1 MSAAPLPALV
11 LFDFDDVLA
20 RYAHEVRV
28 AHLARSC
35 GVSDR
40 LVAEVLFDSGLESE
54 YDGGGI
60 DTATYLARL
69 GEGLGSPVDEAQWI
83 AARVAGSRVDP
94 AVLALVQAVAGQAP
108 IGVLTNNGM
117 LLAEAARTL
126 LAPLF
131 PGLEGRV
138 LCSGALCVRK
148 PDAGIFRQALAHFG
162 VAAGDTLFLDDK
174 PANVAG
180 ARAAGLRAECVPD
193 QAALAGALRGHG
205 FAV

>member
-1 MSAAPLPALV
+1 MSGAARPALV

-20 RYAHEVRV
+20 RYAHEARI

-35 GVSDR
+35 GVGDR
-40 LVAEVLFDSGLESE
+40 LVAEVLFDSGLENE
-54 YDGGGI
+54 YDGGDI
-60 DTATYLARL
+60 DTAIYLERL
-69 GEGLGSPVDEAQWI
+69 GEGLGVPVDEAMWI

-94 AVLALVQAVAGQAP
+94 AVLAWVQAVATQAQ
-108 IGVLTNNGM
+108 IGVLTNNGV
-117 LLAEAARTL
+117 LLTEAARTL
-126 LAPLF
+126 LPPLF

-148 PDAGIFRQALAHFG
+148 PDPGIFRQALAHFG

-180 ARAAGLRAECVPD
+180 ARAEGLLAECVPD
-193 QAALAGALRGHG
+193 REALADALRGHG
-205 FAV
+205 FAL